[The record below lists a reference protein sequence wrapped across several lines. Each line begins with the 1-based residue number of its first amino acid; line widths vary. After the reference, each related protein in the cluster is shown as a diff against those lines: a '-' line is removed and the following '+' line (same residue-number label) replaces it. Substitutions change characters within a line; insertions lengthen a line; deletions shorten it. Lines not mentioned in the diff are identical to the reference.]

1 MWRGFRRGLALVIC
15 FLLAGAE
22 QAARGEAFS
31 EYGLKA
37 EFLYQ
42 FSKFVT
48 WPQPLAKELAL
59 CVYGAD
65 PFDGGLAK
73 FEGKTV
79 SQLPVVIKR
88 PATLEAA
95 KACQVLFL
103 NPKLPAELP
112 RCLQA
117 LEGLPILTV
126 SDLPDAWADGVQI
139 VLVTEPNRVSFRINL
154 SAANRA
160 GLALSSHLMRLARD
174 IK

>member
-1 MWRGFRRGLALVIC
+1 MLRGFRRGLALGIC
-15 FLLAGAE
+15 LLLAGAE

-42 FSKFVT
+42 FPKFVT
-48 WPQPLAKELAL
+48 WPKPLAKELAL

-79 SQLPVVIKR
+79 NQLLVVIKR

-103 NPKLPAELP
+103 NPMPPADLPK
-112 RCLQA
+112 CLQM
-117 LEGLPILTV
+117 LEDLPILTV
-126 SDLPDAWADGVQI
+126 SDLPSAWKDGAQI

-160 GLALSSHLMRLARD
+160 GLALSSQLMRLARD